1 LSRDE
6 FYVALRLIAYAQNGI
21 PPTEDSVEEN
31 IEVPFPQFKSDTP
44 KRPSMNSMD
53 GSYNLPPPQM
63 MPSIADNL
71 PDLNNLNVM
80 ALNQNADGSLLPGM
94 DQHLKQKEFEK
105 NQK

>member
-1 LSRDE
+1 M
-6 FYVALRLIAYAQNGI
+6 RLIAYAQNGI
-21 PPTEDSVEEN
+21 PPTEDSVDEN
-31 IEVPFPQFKSDTP
+31 IEVPFPQFKTETP
-44 KRPSMNSMD
+44 KRVNMSSMD
-53 GSYNLPPPQM
+53 SSHSMPPPQM

-80 ALNQNADGSLLPGM
+80 ALNQHADGSLLPGM